1 MKLTRRNQLWVL
13 IILTAITASLQ
24 YTLQGAL
31 ATNAEIALFPAVFWI
46 ADYAA
51 WAGRALVEA
60 WVIVYVFTTR
70 TRGKLQTAVLIAL
83 EAVLLALITLTL
95 GPAFRAIG
103 AGERMYESLTY
114 EGFWLW
120 NFGVA
125 AYTSVMMAAAGVAYR
140 MQPDDIKVEEQPEA
154 RRGIDVLKE
163 QLETT
168 EGLERR
174 VDDIIRRFA
183 NLEGRPTP
191 AALAQMLN
199 VRTALVARIY
209 QEEAENV

>member
-1 MKLTRRNQLWVL
+1 MRLTRRNQLWVL

-31 ATNAEIALFPAVFWI
+31 ATDATVEAFPDAFWI

-70 TRGKLQTAVLIAL
+70 TQGKLQTAVLIAL
-83 EAVLLALITLTL
+83 EAALLALITLTL

-125 AYTSVMMAAAGVAYR
+125 AYTSVMMAAAGIAYR
-140 MQPDDIKVEEQPEA
+140 MQPEDVKVMEPPEA
-154 RRGIDVLKE
+154 RRGIDVLRELLEMPLNPDEVLRLVASKVAKE
-163 QLETT
+163 E
-168 EGLERR
+168 
-174 VDDIIRRFA
+174 
-183 NLEGRPTP
+183 RPTP
-191 AALAQMLN
+191 AALAEMLG
-199 VRTALVARIY
+199 VHPATVARVY
-209 QEEAENV
+209 QEEAENE

>member
-1 MKLTRRNQLWVL
+1 ML
-13 IILTAITASLQ
+13 IILTSLTTCLQ

-31 ATNAEIALFPAVFWI
+31 ATDADISLFPDTFWI

-70 TRGKLQTAVLIAL
+70 TEGKLQTAVLIAL
-83 EAVLLALITLTL
+83 EAALLALITLTL

-125 AYTSVMMAAAGVAYR
+125 AYTSVMMAAAGIAYR
-140 MQPDDIKVEEQPEA
+140 MQSEDVKVEVESPEA
-154 RRGIDVLKE
+154 RRGIDVLRE
-163 QLETT
+163 LLEMPM
-168 EGLERR
+168 GLNPDEVLRLVASR
-174 VDDIIRRFA
+174 VAR
-183 NLEGRPTP
+183 EERPTP
-191 AALAQMLN
+191 AVLAEILGIHPA
-199 VRTALVARIY
+199 TVARVY
-209 QEEAENV
+209 QEETEDEHS